1 MATGKIIGSTT
12 NLSHVF
18 IFYADWSS
26 VSNSTGNY
34 SDVTVKIY
42 VQTTNTLNKFDTVGA
57 RSHSITIDGTT
68 DYISKRINCNPWP
81 SNPYLIHEYT
91 KRVYHEED
99 GTKEITI
106 SARSNGTA
114 ASYGYSSG
122 TSSSNDATLSETV
135 SLDNITRQAT
145 LTTAPNFNDGQNPT
159 ITYSNPA
166 GEAVTSLQAG
176 IYDSTGYTPYVRY
189 RDISKTGTSYTFQ
202 LTTAEKETLMAACQG
217 SNSVTV
223 KFYIKTVIG
232 GNTLLSDPL
241 ARTFSISDANPIITA
256 SVVDTNAT
264 TVALTGD
271 SSKLIKYFSNAQATM
286 SAEAQKGASID
297 ENLYII
303 RNGDGN
309 GYGTTHTFNNV
320 EINTFYFSA
329 EDDRGNVGTAEVTLP
344 MVDYIKLT
352 CNISDNRPDGDG
364 DVLVSCVG
372 SFFNGSFGAAS
383 NTLTAQ
389 CRYKVSGGTFG
400 DWEDMTVAPSGN
412 SYYAS
417 AHLTGLDYQ
426 QTYVFETKVSD
437 ALDEVSDTGSA
448 IKSVPMFHWGE
459 DDFAFEVPVAFNA
472 GVGKIDGDLTITG
485 DLRLKGNGNFGNTIY
500 FGDSNYVTLGE
511 PYDDNFTLHA
521 TTINLVGTIKH
532 NGTELPTLQYGYWY
546 PTLNSSAVSS
556 YTTQYGWY
564 IKMGQNVTIGFFVKA
579 TCKSGYNSTGITIT
593 GLPFTPMA
601 SAAGGGMCSGAYVS
615 AGFNFQCFVAE
626 ASNYISARVQACNNT
641 SSGNLATSASGCFYP
656 SGGGEITLSGTI
668 TYMANV

>member
-1 MATGKIIGSTT
+1 MASGRIDGSVT
-12 NLSHVF
+12 NLSKVF
-18 IFYADWSS
+18 SFYADWSS
-26 VSNSTGNY
+26 VGNSSGNY

-42 VQTTNTLNKFDTVGA
+42 VKTTHTANTFDTVGK
-57 RSHSITIDGTT
+57 RNHSITIDGTA
-68 DYISKRINCNPWP
+68 DSISKRIDCNPWS
-81 SNPYLIHEYT
+81 SNPYLIHEFT
-91 KRVYHEED
+91 KRVYHNAD
-99 GTKEITI
+99 GTKSITI

-114 ASYGYSSG
+114 SSYGYSSS
-122 TSSSNDATLSETV
+122 TSSANDAALSATV
-135 SLDNITRQAT
+135 SLDSLTRKAT

-176 IYDSTGYTPYVRY
+176 IYDSTGYTAYVSY

-232 GNTLLSDPL
+232 GVTHLSDPL
-241 ARTFSISDANPIITA
+241 ARTFTINDAKPIVTA

-264 TVALTGD
+264 TVALTGN
-271 SSKLIKYFSNAQATM
+271 SGKLIRYFSNAKATM
-286 SAEAQKGASID
+286 SAEAQKGAAID

-303 RNGDGN
+303 RNGDQT

-320 EINTFYFSA
+320 ESDTFTFSA
-329 EDDRGNVGTAEVTLP
+329 EDDRGNIGTAEVTLP

-352 CNISDNRPDGDG
+352 CNISDNRPDGNG

-372 SFFNGSFGAAS
+372 NFFNGSFGAVS

-389 CRYKVSGGTFG
+389 CRYQVSGGAWS

-412 SYYAS
+412 TYYAS
-417 AHLTGLDYQ
+417 ANLSGLDYQ
-426 QTYVFETKVSD
+426 QTYVFEAKASD
-437 ALDEVSDTGSA
+437 KLDEVTDTGSA
-448 IKSVPMFHWGE
+448 VKSIPVFHWGE
-459 DDFAFEVPVAFNA
+459 NDFAFEVPVDFKA
-472 GVGKIDGDLTITG
+472 GLGKIDGDLTITG

-511 PYDDNFTLHA
+511 PYDDNFTLKA

-532 NGTELPTLQYGYWY
+532 NGTELPTLQYGYWT
-546 PTLNSSAVSS
+546 PALLSSAVTS
-556 YTTQYGWY
+556 YTTQNGWY

-579 TCKSGYNSTGITIT
+579 TCNSGYNSYGISIS

-615 AGFNFQCFVAE
+615 GGNTFQCFVAGTGGT
-626 ASNYISARVQACNNT
+626 ITPRVQACNNT
-641 SSGNLATSASGCFYP
+641 SATNLTTSASGCFYP
-656 SGGGEITLSGTI
+656 SGGGELTLSGTI
-668 TYMANV
+668 TYMANS